1 MSAFKLFILSCLVV
15 LAQEIPVELV
25 RADLPAGFP
34 AAHCDCVIELDS
46 AAPLLEN
53 QGFDHALIDMMGLI
67 GGGEVERLLGEPAL
81 RIPGTLHDCLISG
94 SSIGARATEDS
105 DEIEWVVWIDPPRG
119 HQDDL
124 RKVIQQLSPVRGLG
138 GLVVPDLGISLVELN
153 GGLLLCSEPP
163 GKLRELAIKG
173 ISSGIGSKRRPAR
186 KAIDRDAPLIVTFTH
201 DEPLGGNSCLAASRV
216 QETLEIEYRGRFKD
230 GPLVPPGVKRRLDIE
245 VLERLPEDVIL
256 AVVEHSDADIIPG
269 EDVIF
274 RLLPYL
280 ADPELPDER
289 RSRRL
294 VVVSEAPQDP
304 GLPDDLRMPALAVAI
319 EVDGPGASSR
329 RQDLKVLASLNNLR
343 NRLGGR
349 AGLQHL
355 PKPDSF
361 PEDGTRTIFTRALFD
376 AALEGHP
383 LARCVSVNWCQTAGD
398 TCWQLYATTP
408 ELAEAVASSL
418 EASSDDVSCLAAS
431 HAGRLDADRAV
442 QHLVSWLSMGGVFA
456 GNDRASEFSIGI
468 KSLSGA
474 MESFSSI
481 EWSITI
487 PDRNEVDALIR
498 LQPAVS
504 GETGR

>member
-1 MSAFKLFILSCLVV
+1 MGAFKLFILTGLVV
-15 LAQEIPVELV
+15 LAQDVPVELA
-25 RADLPAGFP
+25 RADVPAGFP
-34 AAHCDCVIELDS
+34 AAHCDCVIEMDS

-53 QGFDHALIDMMGLI
+53 QGFDHPLIDMMGLI
-67 GGGEVERLLGEPAL
+67 GGGEVARLLAEPSL
-81 RIPGTLHDCLISG
+81 RVPGILHECLLSG
-94 SSIGARATEDS
+94 SSIGARRTEGS
-105 DEIEWVVWIDPPRG
+105 DDIEWVAWIEPSRSD
-119 HQDDL
+119 QDEI
-124 RKVIQQLSPVRGLG
+124 RKVLQQLSPVRGFG
-138 GLVVPDLGISLVELN
+138 GLVVPELGISVVELN

-163 GKLRELAIKG
+163 GELRERAVKG
-173 ISSGIGSKRRPAR
+173 ISSGVGGRRRSAR
-186 KAIDRDAPLIVTFTH
+186 NAIDPNAPLIVTFTH
-201 DEPLGGNSCLAASRV
+201 DEPLGGNSCLAARRDH
-216 QETLEIEYRGRFKD
+216 ETLEIEYRGRFKD

-245 VLERLPEDVIL
+245 VLDRLPEDVIV

-304 GLPDDLRMPALAVAI
+304 DLPDDLRMPALAVAI

-383 LARCVSVNWCQTAGD
+383 LARCVSVNWCQTDGD
-398 TCWQLYATTP
+398 SCWQLYATTP
-408 ELAEAVASSL
+408 ELAEAVATSL
-418 EASSDDVSCLAAS
+418 EGSSGDVSCLAAS

-456 GNDRASEFSIGI
+456 GDDRASEFTTGI

-474 MESFSSI
+474 LESFSSI
-481 EWSITI
+481 EWSITV
-487 PDRNEVDALIR
+487 PDRNAVDAQVR
-498 LQPAVS
+498 LQPAIS
-504 GETGR
+504 GEPAR